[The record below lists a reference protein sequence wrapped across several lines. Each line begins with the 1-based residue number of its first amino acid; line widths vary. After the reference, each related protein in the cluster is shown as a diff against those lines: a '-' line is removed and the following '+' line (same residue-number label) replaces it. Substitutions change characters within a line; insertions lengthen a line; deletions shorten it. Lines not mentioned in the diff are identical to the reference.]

1 MKDNLQK
8 DQETGMVFGCLI
20 TTIRTVIDMKGNIK
34 TIERMDLE
42 FINGKMV
49 PFIKDNF

>member
-1 MKDNLQK
+1 MQK
-8 DQETGMVFGCLI
+8 DQETAMEFGCLI
-20 TTIRTVIDMKGNIK
+20 TTIRAAIDMKGNIK

-42 FINGKMV
+42 FINGKMA